1 MHKSVAF
8 IGYLFLATL
17 LLSTRAQAKEYSMRA
32 VSQSE
37 EVTHNK
43 NTYFDA
49 GIGAMLLPFSSYRTG
64 FSVGIEGGETI
75 YHYRHSVLSVGLGID
90 YYPLSK
96 SGSTASPQTGSISYS
111 MTGYAMPILVKGAY
125 TYELNDR
132 IDVYGGIG
140 LGMMVS
146 KVDTSISG
154 FASVNE
160 QSGTFAF
167 SIYPGIRVNRL
178 GPGALFAEFNFI
190 SSSASY
196 LTTGSAN
203 IGGMLFLIGYNI
215 FF

>member
-1 MHKSVAF
+1 MIKTWVVMF
-8 IGYLFLATL
+8 FLSACVFTSSNL
-17 LLSTRAQAKEYSMRA
+17 YAREYSMR
-32 VSQSE
+32 QSNYRE
-37 EVTHNK
+37 TQTENK
-43 NTYFDA
+43 NTYFNA
-49 GIGAMLLPFSSYRTG
+49 GIGDMFVPFSSYNSG
-64 FSVGIEGGETI
+64 FSFGIEGGERV
-75 YHYRHSVLSVGLGID
+75 YRYKDSSLSAGLGID
-90 YYPLSK
+90 YYPISK
-96 SGSTASPQTGSISYS
+96 SGSTSSPQTGTISYS
-111 MTGYAMPILVKGAY
+111 LKGYALPILLQFAY
-125 TYELNDR
+125 TYTISNR

-140 LGMMVS
+140 LGMMAS

-203 IGGMLFLIGYNI
+203 IGGMLFMIGYNI